1 MRERGV
7 VWGGEGE
14 RGVVWVGEGERGVVW
29 VVWVGEREREG
40 SCGLLREWAD
50 QLIINCSLSFV
61 IC

>member
-7 VWGGEGE
+7 VWG
-14 RGVVWVGEGERGVVW
+14 GEGERGVVW